1 LSALEALAS
10 GVPVVGTNMGGLP
23 EVIRDG
29 ETGFL
34 CGVGDIAA
42 MAAAARS
49 VLADPKRWNEMS
61 KLASSDARVRFSRD
75 AVVSQYESLYENSL
89 LANTK

>member
-1 LSALEALAS
+1 
-10 GVPVVGTNMGGLP
+10 
-23 EVIRDG
+23 
-29 ETGFL
+29 
-34 CGVGDIAA
+34 